1 MAEANLDR
9 SIVRELDRRGAWH
22 TKIHGTMAGRRGVP
36 DRLACHRGTFLA
48 IETKQPAG
56 RTTRLQRHELDRVQ
70 RAGGMAIVARSVDD
84 VRQALDAIE
93 RGPA

>member
-1 MAEANLDR
+1 VAESAIDR
-9 SIVRELDRRGAWH
+9 SIGRELTRRGAWGEK
-22 TKIHGTMAGRRGVP
+22 THGTAAGRRGVP
-36 DRLACHRGTFLA
+36 DWKICHRGRFLA
-48 IETKQPAG
+48 VETKTPVG

-70 RAGGMAIVARSVDD
+70 RAGGLAIVARSVDD